1 MTYAIRKRDLESST
15 MKLEENKRKMTQRT
29 EGMMIQAPY
38 HGYHPAPT
46 GSEPN
51 TSEMNPIR
59 NIYG

>member
-1 MTYAIRKRDLESST
+1 
-15 MKLEENKRKMTQRT
+15 MKLEENKRKMRQRK

-51 TSEMNPIR
+51 TNEMNPIR
-59 NIYG
+59 KIYGWNGNIPFIHLIAR